1 MSMKSGSDRYGTMAV
16 SVHWLSAA
24 LILVLI
30 ASGFRAAGTVDP
42 AVKAQLLRIHVP
54 VAIAVLLLTLL
65 RVVWWLAIDR
75 RPDPVVGPP
84 LWQERSARVVH
95 LLFYV
100 VILGMIA
107 SGIGMMVLSGAGSI
121 IFGQGG
127 VLPDFWKFAPRVP
140 HGIGARLLFALLV
153 LHVGAALYH
162 HFVLR
167 DGLLWRMWFGK

>member
-162 HFVLR
+162 HVVLR

>member
-1 MSMKSGSDRYGTMAV
+1 MKSESDRYGAMAV
-16 SVHWLSAA
+16 LVHWLSAA

-30 ASGFRAAGTVDP
+30 ASGFRAGGTVDP
-42 AVKAQLLRIHVP
+42 AVKAQLLRIHIS

-75 RPDPVVGPP
+75 RPDPVVGSP
-84 LWQERSARVVH
+84 LWQERSARAVH

-127 VLPDFWKFAPRVP
+127 VLPDFREFAPRVP
-140 HGIGARLLFALLV
+140 HGIGARMLVALLV
-153 LHVGAALYH
+153 LHIGAALYH

-167 DGLLWRMWFGK
+167 DGLLRRMWFGK

>member
-1 MSMKSGSDRYGTMAV
+1 MKSGSDRYGTMAV

-65 RVVWWLAIDR
+65 RVVWWLAIDS
-75 RPDPVVGPP
+75 RPDPVVGSP
-84 LWQERSARVVH
+84 LWQERSARAVH

-107 SGIGMMVLSGAGSI
+107 SGIGIMVLSGAGSI

-140 HGIGARLLFALLV
+140 HGIGARLLVALLA

-167 DGLLWRMWFGK
+167 DGLLWRIWFGK